1 VSARAIYPGTFDPP
15 TLGHVGLIKRAL
27 EIFDDLIIVVANNPQ
42 KKTLFSIEERIEM
55 IKASLGPELAARIQV
70 DSFAGL
76 TVDYA
81 KSKGATA
88 IVRGLRGASD
98 FDYEFQLNMIN
109 RHLNQ
114 DIQSVFLMADLRWF
128 FIRSSVVKEAAALG
142 ADISDLVA
150 PLVAQKL
157 KAKLGPK
164 ANPII

>member
-1 VSARAIYPGTFDPP
+1 MSAKAIYPGTFDPP
-15 TLGHVGLIKRAL
+15 TLGHLGLVKRIL
-27 EIFDDLIIVVANNPQ
+27 ELFDHLIIVVANNPQ
-42 KKTLFSIEERIEM
+42 KKTLFTTEERVEM
-55 IKASLGPELAARIQV
+55 LQASLGQEFEGRIEI

-114 DIQSVFLMADLRWF
+114 EIQSVFLMADYQWF
-128 FIRSSVVKEAAALG
+128 FIRSSVVKEAASLG
-142 ADISDLVA
+142 ADISDLVS
-150 PLVAQKL
+150 PFVARKI
-157 KAKLGPK
+157 KAKLSG
-164 ANPII
+164 AS